1 MLCPPYR
8 SRSSKNIAGF
18 LPRMSYPL
26 AFTDTRTINSSK
38 IAVIFASFV
47 ADMMGFIWLY
57 VVLNSNNKMI
67 TKTSAFTAGY
77 Q

>member
-1 MLCPPYR
+1 
-8 SRSSKNIAGF
+8 
-18 LPRMSYPL
+18 MSYPL